1 MHTSKKWPLALAISS
16 TLTLTACLGG
26 GGGGGGSDG
35 GGNAGASTTRYSL
48 TVGTPTTTAATALSA
63 QERIAQ
69 AIIDFLITP
78 ALADT
83 FDDLDPSTFRVI
95 TIEAD
100 GTLVE
105 LGPDEFT
112 AEADDESDGYILE
125 LPFASRINSY
135 IEIPLP
141 AGISYTTPTTRSD
154 LFANP
159 LTTFVTQQIASR
171 TAQFDELTLDEVDQ
185 IIEAVLEMANDPA
198 VQAELEQ
205 AINSSASTE
214 QLLDQVGARLSAA
227 IEQQFDD
234 KAAPSLDSSAANQA
248 SGGYYSENMTVG
260 GYADQGAGILLGG
273 NRSSAIELDITG
285 DTGTFN
291 VPANTFKEMEI
302 VVGVGAYSNTYSRAW
317 IDDEADSG
325 SFSADARG
333 ILFAESEA
341 LEDYEKGSDDVDSC
355 ETQTADCRDREYSS
369 ALRFTAAGPASA
381 PLDVMI
387 GSEFYTRQ
395 VRDDANSPQLQVLNQ
410 TLDVMLRRAS
420 QMPTV
425 DGRYGV
431 IELLFEG
438 GDTDL
443 DIYVYNNLLDIDG
456 TQGSYCEQG
465 RRTLEI
471 NPQLLSYQFDRFTYQ
486 ACQGDEGWD
495 WDDPNV
501 GESGSF
507 PLSVASDGK
516 LVLDEELQGYASP
529 DGRTLLLGLEATE
542 VLDGAIEENDGE
554 QHFRQMLL
562 AVKPASSSN
571 LANRTYR
578 LMAIGLY
585 AESGLVEPTR
595 LNAGSLRFDAEGNAE
610 MTAAWHWQQVTESGF
625 ADASVNEQF
634 TLAFDTDINEG
645 ALQLQAV
652 QGNNDG
658 GVLTFTADGYVQE
671 GERLIVLGA
680 SGENSDGGDFTGMM
694 IGVCTNCDE

>member
-1 MHTSKKWPLALAISS
+1 MHTPRKWPLALAISS

-26 GGGGGGSDG
+26 GGGGGGGDSAG
-35 GGNAGASTTRYSL
+35 GAATTRYSL
-48 TVGTPTTTAATALSA
+48 TVGTPATTTARPTTA

-69 AIIDFLITP
+69 ALLDFLITP

-83 FDDLDPSTFRVI
+83 FDDLDPATFRVI
-95 TIEAD
+95 TINAD
-100 GTLVE
+100 GSLVE
-105 LGPDEFT
+105 LGEDEFT
-112 AEADDESDGYILE
+112 AEADSDGSGYILE
-125 LPFASRINSY
+125 LPFGSRINSY

-171 TAQFDELTLDEVDQ
+171 TAQFDELSLEEVDQ
-185 IIEAVLEMANDPA
+185 IIEIVLEMANDPV

-214 QLLDQVGARLSAA
+214 QLLEQVGAKLSAA
-227 IEQQFDD
+227 IEQQFED
-234 KAAPSLDSSAANQA
+234 KAAPALDSSAANQA
-248 SGGYYSENMTVG
+248 SGGYYSESVTVG
-260 GYADQGAGILLGG
+260 GYADRGAGILLGG

-285 DTGTFN
+285 DTGTFS
-291 VPANTFKEMEI
+291 VPAGTFKEMEI
-302 VVGVGAYSNTYSRAW
+302 VVGLGAYSGASSQAW
-317 IDDEADSG
+317 IDDEDDSG

-333 ILFAESEA
+333 ILFAESED
-341 LEDYEKGSDDVDSC
+341 LEDYEKDSGDVEDC
-355 ETQTADCRDREYSS
+355 ETQTAACTDREYSG
-369 ALRFTAAGPASA
+369 ATRFTAAGPANS
-381 PLDVMI
+381 PLDVMV
-387 GSEFYTRQ
+387 GSQFYTRE
-395 VRDDANSPQLQVLNQ
+395 VRDDTNTPQLQVLNH

-425 DGRYGV
+425 DGKYGV
-431 IELLFEG
+431 VELLFEA
-438 GDTDL
+438 GDSDL
-443 DIYVYNNLLDIDG
+443 DIYVYNNLLEIDG
-456 TQGSYCEQG
+456 AQGNYCEQG
-465 RRTLEI
+465 RRNLEI
-471 NPQLLSYQFDRFTYQ
+471 YPQKRRYEFDRFNYQ

-516 LVLDEELQGYASP
+516 LVLDDELEGYASP
-529 DGRTLLLGLEATE
+529 DGRTLLLGVEATE

-562 AVKPASSSN
+562 AVKTASTNN
-571 LANRTYR
+571 LANREYR
-578 LMAIGLY
+578 LMAIGMY
-585 AESGLVEPTR
+585 AETGLVEPTR
-595 LNAGSLRFDAEGNAE
+595 LSAGSLRFDAEGNAE
-610 MTAAWHWQQVTESGF
+610 MSAAWHWQQVTESGF
-625 ADASVNEQF
+625 SDSSLNEQF
-634 TLAFDTDINEG
+634 NLAFDTDFDEG

-652 QGNNDG
+652 QDNNDG
-658 GVLTFTADGYVQE
+658 GQLTFTADGYVQE

-680 SGENSDGGDFTGMM
+680 SGENSDGGDFSGMM

>member
-1 MHTSKKWPLALAISS
+1 MHTPRKWPLALAISS

-26 GGGGGGSDG
+26 GGGGGGDSAG
-35 GGNAGASTTRYSL
+35 GAATTRYSL
-48 TVGTPTTTAATALSA
+48 TVGTPATTTARPTTA

-69 AIIDFLITP
+69 ALLDFLITP

-83 FDDLDPSTFRVI
+83 FDDLDPATFRVI
-95 TIEAD
+95 TINAD
-100 GTLVE
+100 GSLVE
-105 LGPDEFT
+105 LGEDEFT
-112 AEADDESDGYILE
+112 AEADSDGSGYILE
-125 LPFASRINSY
+125 LPFGSRINSY

-171 TAQFDELTLDEVDQ
+171 TAQFDELSLEEVDQ
-185 IIEAVLEMANDPA
+185 IIEIVLEMANDPV

-214 QLLDQVGARLSAA
+214 QLLEQVGAKLSAA
-227 IEQQFDD
+227 IEQQFED
-234 KAAPSLDSSAANQA
+234 KAAPALDSNAANQA
-248 SGGYYSENMTVG
+248 SGGYYSESVTVG
-260 GYADQGAGILLGG
+260 GYSDLGAGILLGG
-273 NRSSAIELDITG
+273 NRSSAVELDITG

-291 VPANTFKEMEI
+291 VPADTAEEMEI
-302 VVGVGAYSNTYSRAW
+302 VVGLGAYSNTYTRAW

-325 SFSADARG
+325 SFGADARG
-333 ILFAESEA
+333 ILFAESEE
-341 LEDYEKGSDDVDSC
+341 LEDYEKDSGDVDSC
-355 ETQTADCRDREYSS
+355 ETQAAACRDREYSG
-369 ALRFTAAGPASA
+369 ALRFSAAGPASA
-381 PLDVMI
+381 PLDVMV
-387 GSEFYTRQ
+387 GSQFYTRE
-395 VRDDANSPQLQVLNQ
+395 VRDDLNTPQLQVLNQ

-420 QMPTV
+420 QTPTV
-425 DGRYGV
+425 DGKYGV

-456 TQGSYCEQG
+456 AQGSYCEQG
-465 RRTLEI
+465 RRNLEI

-486 ACQGDEGWD
+486 ACQGDAGWD

-507 PLSVASDGK
+507 PISVASDGK
-516 LVLDEELQGYASP
+516 LVLDDELEGHASP
-529 DGRTLLLGLEATE
+529 DGRTLLLGLASTDP
-542 VLDGAIEENDGE
+542 LDDAIEENDGE
-554 QHFRQMLL
+554 QHFRQLLL
-562 AVKPASSSN
+562 AVKPASSNN
-571 LANRTYR
+571 LANRQYR
-578 LMAIGLY
+578 LMAIGMY
-585 AESGLVEPTR
+585 SESGVVEPTR
-595 LNAGSLRFDAEGNAE
+595 LNAGSLRFDADGNAQ
-610 MTAAWHWQQVTESGF
+610 MTAAWHWQQVSESGF
-625 ADASVNEQF
+625 AESSVNEQF
-634 TLAFDTDINEG
+634 SLAFETAFDEG
-645 ALQLQAV
+645 ALALRAV
-652 QGNNDG
+652 QSNNDG

>member
-1 MHTSKKWPLALAISS
+1 MHTPRKWPLALAISS

-26 GGGGGGSDG
+26 GGGGGGGDSAG
-35 GGNAGASTTRYSL
+35 GAATTRYSL
-48 TVGTPTTTAATALSA
+48 TVGTPATTTARPTTA

-69 AIIDFLITP
+69 ALLDFLITP

-83 FDDLDPSTFRVI
+83 FDDLDPATFRVI
-95 TIEAD
+95 TINAD
-100 GTLVE
+100 GSLVE
-105 LGPDEFT
+105 LGEDEFT
-112 AEADDESDGYILE
+112 AEADSDGSGYILE
-125 LPFASRINSY
+125 LPFGSRINSY

-171 TAQFDELTLDEVDQ
+171 TAQFDELSLEEVDQ
-185 IIEAVLEMANDPA
+185 IIEIVLEMANDPV

-214 QLLDQVGARLSAA
+214 QLLEQVGAKLSAA
-227 IEQQFDD
+227 IEQQFED
-234 KAAPSLDSSAANQA
+234 KAAPALDSNAANQA
-248 SGGYYSENMTVG
+248 SGGYYSESVTVG
-260 GYADQGAGILLGG
+260 GYSDLGAGILLGG
-273 NRSSAIELDITG
+273 NRSSAVELDITG

-291 VPANTFKEMEI
+291 VPADTAEEMEI
-302 VVGVGAYSNTYSRAW
+302 VVGLGAYSNTYTRAW

-325 SFSADARG
+325 SFGADARG
-333 ILFAESEA
+333 ILFAESEE
-341 LEDYEKGSDDVDSC
+341 LEDYEKDSGDVDSC
-355 ETQTADCRDREYSS
+355 ETQTAACRDREYSG
-369 ALRFTAAGPASA
+369 ALRFSAAGPASA
-381 PLDVMI
+381 PLDVMV
-387 GSEFYTRQ
+387 GSQFYTRE
-395 VRDDANSPQLQVLNQ
+395 VRDDLNTPQLQVLNQ

-420 QMPTV
+420 QTPTV
-425 DGRYGV
+425 DGKYGV

-456 TQGSYCEQG
+456 AQGSYCEQG
-465 RRTLEI
+465 RRNLEI

-486 ACQGDEGWD
+486 ACQGDAGWD

-507 PLSVASDGK
+507 PISVASDGK
-516 LVLDEELQGYASP
+516 LVLDDELEGHASP
-529 DGRTLLLGLEATE
+529 DGRTLLLGLASTDP
-542 VLDGAIEENDGE
+542 LDDAIEENDGE
-554 QHFRQMLL
+554 QHFRQLLL
-562 AVKPASSSN
+562 AVKPASSNN
-571 LANRTYR
+571 LANRQYR
-578 LMAIGLY
+578 LMAIGMY
-585 AESGLVEPTR
+585 SESGVVEPTR
-595 LNAGSLRFDAEGNAE
+595 LNAGSLRFDADGNAQ
-610 MTAAWHWQQVTESGF
+610 MTAAWHWQQVSESGF
-625 ADASVNEQF
+625 AESSVNEQF
-634 TLAFDTDINEG
+634 SLAFETAFDEG
-645 ALQLQAV
+645 ALALRAV
-652 QGNNDG
+652 QSNNDG

>member
-1 MHTSKKWPLALAISS
+1 MHTPRKWPLALAISS

-26 GGGGGGSDG
+26 GGGGGGGDSAG
-35 GGNAGASTTRYSL
+35 GAATTRYSL
-48 TVGTPTTTAATALSA
+48 TVGTPATTTARPTTA

-69 AIIDFLITP
+69 ALLDFLITP

-83 FDDLDPSTFRVI
+83 FDDLDPATFRVI
-95 TIEAD
+95 TINAD
-100 GTLVE
+100 GSLVE
-105 LGPDEFT
+105 LGEDEFT
-112 AEADDESDGYILE
+112 AEADSDGSGYILE
-125 LPFASRINSY
+125 LPFGSRINSY

-171 TAQFDELTLDEVDQ
+171 TAQFDELSLEEVDQ
-185 IIEAVLEMANDPA
+185 IIEIVLEMANDPV

-214 QLLDQVGARLSAA
+214 QLLEQVGAKLSAA
-227 IEQQFDD
+227 IEQQFED
-234 KAAPSLDSSAANQA
+234 KAAPALDSSAANQA
-248 SGGYYSENMTVG
+248 SGGYYSESVTVG
-260 GYADQGAGILLGG
+260 GYSDLGAGILLGG

-285 DTGTFN
+285 ETGTFN
-291 VPANTFKEMEI
+291 VPADTAEEMEI

-325 SFSADARG
+325 SFGADARG
-333 ILFAESEA
+333 ILFAESEE
-341 LEDYEKGSDDVDSC
+341 LEDYEKDSGDVDSC
-355 ETQTADCRDREYSS
+355 ETQTAACRDREYSG
-369 ALRFTAAGPASA
+369 ALRFSAAGPASA
-381 PLDVMI
+381 PLDVMV
-387 GSEFYTRQ
+387 GSQFYTRE
-395 VRDDANSPQLQVLNQ
+395 VRDDLNTPQLQVLNQ

-420 QMPTV
+420 QTPTV
-425 DGRYGV
+425 DGKYGV

-456 TQGSYCEQG
+456 AQGSYCEQG
-465 RRTLEI
+465 RRNLEI

-486 ACQGDEGWD
+486 ACQGDAGWD

-507 PLSVASDGK
+507 PISVASDGK
-516 LVLDEELQGYASP
+516 LVLDDQLEGHASP
-529 DGRTLLLGLEATE
+529 DGRTLLLGLASTDA
-542 VLDGAIEENDGE
+542 LDDAIEENDEE
-554 QHFRQMLL
+554 QHFRQLLL
-562 AVKPASSSN
+562 AVKPASSNN
-571 LANRTYR
+571 LANRQYR
-578 LMAIGLY
+578 LMAIGMY
-585 AESGLVEPTR
+585 SESGVVEPTR
-595 LNAGSLRFDAEGNAE
+595 LNAGSLRFDADGNAQ

-625 ADASVNEQF
+625 AESSVNEQF
-634 TLAFDTDINEG
+634 SLAFETAFDEG
-645 ALQLQAV
+645 ALALRAV
-652 QGNNDG
+652 QSNNDG

>member
-1 MHTSKKWPLALAISS
+1 MHTPRKWPLALAISS

-26 GGGGGGSDG
+26 GGGGGGGDSAG
-35 GGNAGASTTRYSL
+35 GAATTRYSL
-48 TVGTPTTTAATALSA
+48 TVGTPATTTALPTTA

-69 AIIDFLITP
+69 ALLDFLITP

-83 FDDLDPSTFRVI
+83 FDDLDPATFRVI
-95 TIEAD
+95 TINAD
-100 GTLVE
+100 GSLVE
-105 LGPDEFT
+105 LGEDEFT
-112 AEADDESDGYILE
+112 AEADSDGSGYILE
-125 LPFASRINSY
+125 LPFGSRINSY

-171 TAQFDELTLDEVDQ
+171 TAQFDELSLEEVDQ
-185 IIEAVLEMANDPA
+185 IIEIVLEMANDPV

-214 QLLDQVGARLSAA
+214 QLLEQVGAKLSAA
-227 IEQQFDD
+227 IEQQFED
-234 KAAPSLDSSAANQA
+234 KAAPALDSSAANQA
-248 SGGYYSENMTVG
+248 SGGYYSESVTVG
-260 GYADQGAGILLGG
+260 GYADRGAGILLGG

-285 DTGTFN
+285 DTGTFS
-291 VPANTFKEMEI
+291 VPAGTFKEMEI
-302 VVGVGAYSNTYSRAW
+302 VVGLGAYSGASSQAW
-317 IDDEADSG
+317 IDDEDDSG

-333 ILFAESEA
+333 ILFAESED
-341 LEDYEKGSDDVDSC
+341 LEDYEKDSGDVEDC
-355 ETQTADCRDREYSS
+355 ETQTAACTDREYSG
-369 ALRFTAAGPASA
+369 ATRFTAAGPANS
-381 PLDVMI
+381 PLDVMV
-387 GSEFYTRQ
+387 GSQFYTRE
-395 VRDDANSPQLQVLNQ
+395 VRDDTNTPQLQVLNH

-425 DGRYGV
+425 DGKYGV
-431 IELLFEG
+431 VELLFEA
-438 GDTDL
+438 GDSDL
-443 DIYVYNNLLDIDG
+443 DIYVYNNLLEIDG
-456 TQGSYCEQG
+456 AQGNYCEQG
-465 RRTLEI
+465 RRNLEI
-471 NPQLLSYQFDRFTYQ
+471 YPQKRRYEFDRFNYQ

-516 LVLDEELQGYASP
+516 LVLDDELEGYASP
-529 DGRTLLLGLEATE
+529 DGRTLLLGVEATE

-562 AVKPASSSN
+562 AVKTASTNN
-571 LANRTYR
+571 LANREYR
-578 LMAIGLY
+578 LMAIGMY
-585 AESGLVEPTR
+585 AETGLVEPTR
-595 LNAGSLRFDAEGNAE
+595 LSAGSLRFDAEGNAE
-610 MTAAWHWQQVTESGF
+610 MSAAWHWQQVTESGF
-625 ADASVNEQF
+625 SDSSLNEQF
-634 TLAFDTDINEG
+634 NLAFDTDFDEG

-652 QGNNDG
+652 QDNNDG
-658 GVLTFTADGYVQE
+658 GQLTFTADGYVQE

-680 SGENSDGGDFTGMM
+680 SGENSDGGDFSGMM

>member
-1 MHTSKKWPLALAISS
+1 MHNLKKWPLALAVSS
-16 TLTLTACLGG
+16 TLTLTGCLG

-35 GGNAGASTTRYSL
+35 NTGGGAATTTRYSL
-48 TVGTPTTTAATALSA
+48 TVGTPTTVTAINLSA

-69 AIIDFLITP
+69 AIVDFLITP

-100 GTLVE
+100 GSLVE
-105 LGPDEFT
+105 LGADEFT
-112 AEADDESDGYILE
+112 AEANDAGDGYILE
-125 LPFASRINSY
+125 LPFDSRINSY

-171 TAQFDELTLDEVDQ
+171 TAQFDELSLEEVDQ
-185 IIEAVLEMANDPA
+185 IIEIVLEMANDPV

-214 QLLDQVGARLSAA
+214 QLLEQVGAKLSAA
-227 IEQQFDD
+227 IEQQFED
-234 KAAPSLDSSAANQA
+234 KAAPALDSSAANQA
-248 SGGYYSENMTVG
+248 SGGYYSESVTVG
-260 GYADQGAGILLGG
+260 GYADRGAGILLGG
-273 NRSSAIELDITG
+273 NRNSAIELDITG
-285 DTGTFN
+285 DTGTFSA
-291 VPANTFKEMEI
+291 PAGTFKEMEI
-302 VVGVGAYSNTYSRAW
+302 VVGLGAYSGASSQAW
-317 IDDEADSG
+317 IDDEDDSG

-333 ILFAESEA
+333 ILFAESED
-341 LEDYEKGSDDVDSC
+341 LEDYEKDSGDVEDC
-355 ETQTADCRDREYSS
+355 ETQTAACTDREYSG
-369 ALRFTAAGPASA
+369 ATRFTAAGPANS
-381 PLDVMI
+381 PLDVMV
-387 GSEFYTRQ
+387 GSQFYTRE
-395 VRDDANSPQLQVLNQ
+395 VRDDTNTPQLQVLNH

-425 DGRYGV
+425 DGKYGV
-431 IELLFEG
+431 VELLFEA
-438 GDTDL
+438 GDSDL
-443 DIYVYNNLLDIDG
+443 DIYVYNNLLEIDG
-456 TQGSYCEQG
+456 AQGNYCEQG
-465 RRTLEI
+465 RRNLEI
-471 NPQLLSYQFDRFTYQ
+471 YPQKGRYEFDRFNYQ

-516 LVLDEELQGYASP
+516 LVLDDELEGYASP
-529 DGRTLLLGLEATE
+529 DGRTLLLGVEATE

-562 AVKPASSSN
+562 AIKTASTNN
-571 LANRTYR
+571 LANREYR
-578 LMAIGLY
+578 LMAIGMY
-585 AESGLVEPTR
+585 AETGLVEPTR

-610 MTAAWHWQQVTESGF
+610 MSAAWHWQQVTESGF
-625 ADASVNEQF
+625 SDSSLNEQF
-634 TLAFDTDINEG
+634 NLAFDTDFDEG
-645 ALQLQAV
+645 TLQLQAV
-652 QGNNDG
+652 QDNNDG
-658 GVLTFTADGYVQE
+658 GQLTFTADGYVQE

-680 SGENSDGGDFTGMM
+680 SGENSDGGDFSGMM

>member
-1 MHTSKKWPLALAISS
+1 MHTPRKWPLALAISS

-26 GGGGGGSDG
+26 GGGGGGGDSAG
-35 GGNAGASTTRYSL
+35 GAATTRYSL
-48 TVGTPTTTAATALSA
+48 TVGTPATTTARPTTA

-69 AIIDFLITP
+69 ALLDFLITP

-83 FDDLDPSTFRVI
+83 FDDLDPATFRVI
-95 TIEAD
+95 TINAD
-100 GTLVE
+100 GSLVE
-105 LGPDEFT
+105 LGEDEFT
-112 AEADDESDGYILE
+112 AEADSDGSGYILE
-125 LPFASRINSY
+125 LPFGSRINSY

-171 TAQFDELTLDEVDQ
+171 TAQFDELSLEEVDQ
-185 IIEAVLEMANDPA
+185 IIEIVLEMANDPV

-214 QLLDQVGARLSAA
+214 QLLEQVGAKLSAA
-227 IEQQFDD
+227 IEQQFED
-234 KAAPSLDSSAANQA
+234 KAAPALDSNAANQA
-248 SGGYYSENMTVG
+248 SGGYYSESVTVG
-260 GYADQGAGILLGG
+260 GYSDLGAGILLGG
-273 NRSSAIELDITG
+273 NRSSAVELDITG

-291 VPANTFKEMEI
+291 VPADTAEEMEI
-302 VVGVGAYSNTYSRAW
+302 VVGLGAYSNTYTRAW

-325 SFSADARG
+325 SFGADARG
-333 ILFAESEA
+333 ILFAESEE
-341 LEDYEKGSDDVDSC
+341 LEDYEKDSGDVDSC
-355 ETQTADCRDREYSS
+355 ETQTAACRDREYSG
-369 ALRFTAAGPASA
+369 ALRFSAAGPASA
-381 PLDVMI
+381 PLDVMV
-387 GSEFYTRQ
+387 GSQFYTRE
-395 VRDDANSPQLQVLNQ
+395 VRDDLNTPQLQVLNQ

-420 QMPTV
+420 QTPTV
-425 DGRYGV
+425 DGKYGV

-456 TQGSYCEQG
+456 AQGSYCEQG
-465 RRTLEI
+465 RRNLEI

-486 ACQGDEGWD
+486 ACQGDAGWD

-507 PLSVASDGK
+507 PISVASDGK
-516 LVLDEELQGYASP
+516 LVLDDQLEGHASP
-529 DGRTLLLGLEATE
+529 DGRTLLLGLASTDP
-542 VLDGAIEENDGE
+542 LDDAIEENDGE
-554 QHFRQMLL
+554 QHFRQLLL
-562 AVKPASSSN
+562 AVKPASSNN
-571 LANRTYR
+571 LANRQYR
-578 LMAIGLY
+578 LMAIGMY
-585 AESGLVEPTR
+585 SESGVVEPTR
-595 LNAGSLRFDAEGNAE
+595 LNAGSLRFDADGNAQ

-625 ADASVNEQF
+625 AESSVNEQF
-634 TLAFDTDINEG
+634 SLAFETAFDEG
-645 ALQLQAV
+645 ALALRAV
-652 QGNNDG
+652 QSNNDG

>member
-1 MHTSKKWPLALAISS
+1 MHTPRKWPLALAISS

-26 GGGGGGSDG
+26 GGGGGGGDSAG
-35 GGNAGASTTRYSL
+35 GAATTRYSL
-48 TVGTPTTTAATALSA
+48 TVGTPATTTARPTTA

-69 AIIDFLITP
+69 ALLDFLITP

-83 FDDLDPSTFRVI
+83 FDDLDPATFRVI
-95 TIEAD
+95 TINAD
-100 GTLVE
+100 GSLVE
-105 LGPDEFT
+105 LGEDEFT
-112 AEADDESDGYILE
+112 AEADSDGSGYILE
-125 LPFASRINSY
+125 LPFGSRINSY

-171 TAQFDELTLDEVDQ
+171 TAQFDELSLEEVDQ
-185 IIEAVLEMANDPA
+185 IIEIVLEMANDPV

-214 QLLDQVGARLSAA
+214 QLLEQVGAKLSAA
-227 IEQQFDD
+227 IEQQFED
-234 KAAPSLDSSAANQA
+234 KAAPALDSNAANQA
-248 SGGYYSENMTVG
+248 SGGYYSESVTVG
-260 GYADQGAGILLGG
+260 GYSDLGAGILLGG
-273 NRSSAIELDITG
+273 NRSSAVELDITG

-291 VPANTFKEMEI
+291 VPADTAEEMEI
-302 VVGVGAYSNTYSRAW
+302 VVGLGAYSNTYTRAW

-325 SFSADARG
+325 SFGADARG
-333 ILFAESEA
+333 ILFAESEE
-341 LEDYEKGSDDVDSC
+341 LEDYEKDSGDVDSC
-355 ETQTADCRDREYSS
+355 ETQAAACRDREYSG
-369 ALRFTAAGPASA
+369 ALRFSAAGPASA
-381 PLDVMI
+381 PLDVMV
-387 GSEFYTRQ
+387 GSQFYTRE
-395 VRDDANSPQLQVLNQ
+395 VRDDLNTPQLQVLNQ

-420 QMPTV
+420 QTPTV
-425 DGRYGV
+425 DGKYGV

-456 TQGSYCEQG
+456 AQGSYCEQG
-465 RRTLEI
+465 RRNLEI

-486 ACQGDEGWD
+486 ACQGDAGWD

-507 PLSVASDGK
+507 PISVASDGK
-516 LVLDEELQGYASP
+516 LVLDDQLEGHASP
-529 DGRTLLLGLEATE
+529 DGRTLLLGLASTDP
-542 VLDGAIEENDGE
+542 LDDAIEENDGE
-554 QHFRQMLL
+554 QHFRQLLL
-562 AVKPASSSN
+562 AVKPASSNN
-571 LANRTYR
+571 LANRQYR
-578 LMAIGLY
+578 LMAIGMY
-585 AESGLVEPTR
+585 SESGVVEPTR
-595 LNAGSLRFDAEGNAE
+595 LNAGSLRFDADGNAQ

-625 ADASVNEQF
+625 AESSVNEQF
-634 TLAFDTDINEG
+634 SLAFETAFDEG
-645 ALQLQAV
+645 ALALRAV
-652 QGNNDG
+652 QSNNDG

>member
-1 MHTSKKWPLALAISS
+1 MHTPRKWPLALAISS

-26 GGGGGGSDG
+26 GGGGGGDSAG
-35 GGNAGASTTRYSL
+35 GAATTRYSL
-48 TVGTPTTTAATALSA
+48 TVGTPATTTARPTTA

-69 AIIDFLITP
+69 ALLDFLITP

-83 FDDLDPSTFRVI
+83 FDDLDPATFRVI
-95 TIEAD
+95 TINAD
-100 GTLVE
+100 GSLVE
-105 LGPDEFT
+105 LGEDEFT
-112 AEADDESDGYILE
+112 AEADSDGSGYILE
-125 LPFASRINSY
+125 LPFGSRINSY

-171 TAQFDELTLDEVDQ
+171 TAQFDELSLEEVDQ
-185 IIEAVLEMANDPA
+185 IIEIVLEMANDPV

-214 QLLDQVGARLSAA
+214 QLLEQVGAKLSAA
-227 IEQQFDD
+227 IEQQFED
-234 KAAPSLDSSAANQA
+234 KAAPALDSNAANQA
-248 SGGYYSENMTVG
+248 SGGYYSESVTVG
-260 GYADQGAGILLGG
+260 GYSDLGAGILLGG
-273 NRSSAIELDITG
+273 NRSSAVELDITG

-291 VPANTFKEMEI
+291 VPADTAEEMEI
-302 VVGVGAYSNTYSRAW
+302 VVGLGAYSNTYTRAW

-325 SFSADARG
+325 SFGADARG
-333 ILFAESEA
+333 ILFAESEE
-341 LEDYEKGSDDVDSC
+341 LEDYEKDSGDVDSC
-355 ETQTADCRDREYSS
+355 ETQTAACRDREYSG
-369 ALRFTAAGPASA
+369 ALRFSAAGPASA
-381 PLDVMI
+381 PLDVMV
-387 GSEFYTRQ
+387 GSQFYTRE
-395 VRDDANSPQLQVLNQ
+395 VRDDLNTPQLQVLNQ

-420 QMPTV
+420 QTPTV
-425 DGRYGV
+425 DGKYGV

-456 TQGSYCEQG
+456 AQGSYCEQG
-465 RRTLEI
+465 RRNLEI

-486 ACQGDEGWD
+486 ACQGDAGWD

-507 PLSVASDGK
+507 PISVASDGK
-516 LVLDEELQGYASP
+516 LVLDDQLEGHASP
-529 DGRTLLLGLEATE
+529 DGRTLLLGLASTDA
-542 VLDGAIEENDGE
+542 LDDAIEENDEE
-554 QHFRQMLL
+554 QHFRQLLL
-562 AVKPASSSN
+562 AVKPASSNN
-571 LANRTYR
+571 LANRQYR
-578 LMAIGLY
+578 LMAIGMY
-585 AESGLVEPTR
+585 SESGVVEPTR
-595 LNAGSLRFDAEGNAE
+595 LNAGSLRFDADGNAQ
-610 MTAAWHWQQVTESGF
+610 MTAAWHWQQVSESGF
-625 ADASVNEQF
+625 AESSVNEQF
-634 TLAFDTDINEG
+634 SLAFETAFDEG
-645 ALQLQAV
+645 ALALRAV
-652 QGNNDG
+652 QSNNDG

>member
-1 MHTSKKWPLALAISS
+1 MHNLKKWPLALAVSS
-16 TLTLTACLGG
+16 TLTLTGCLG

-35 GGNAGASTTRYSL
+35 NTGGGAATTTRYSL
-48 TVGTPTTTAATALSA
+48 TVGTPTTVTAINLSA

-69 AIIDFLITP
+69 AIVDFLITP

-100 GTLVE
+100 GSLVE
-105 LGPDEFT
+105 LGADEFT
-112 AEADDESDGYILE
+112 AEANDAGDGYILE
-125 LPFASRINSY
+125 LPFGSRINSY
-135 IEIPLP
+135 IEVPLP
-141 AGISYTTPTTRSD
+141 SGVNYTTPTTRDD

-171 TAQFDELTLDEVDQ
+171 TAQFDELTLEEVDQ

-205 AINSSASTE
+205 AINSSSSTE
-214 QLLDQVGARLSAA
+214 QLLEQVGAKLSAT
-227 IEQQFDD
+227 IEQQLDD
-234 KAAPSLDSSAANQA
+234 KAAPALDSSAADQA

-260 GYADQGAGILLGG
+260 GYADRGAGILLGG

-285 DTGTFN
+285 DTGTFS
-291 VPANTFKEMEI
+291 VPAGTFKEMEI
-302 VVGVGAYSNTYSRAW
+302 VVGLGAYSGASSQAW
-317 IDDEADSG
+317 IDDEDDSG

-333 ILFAESEA
+333 ILFAESED
-341 LEDYEKGSDDVDSC
+341 LEDYEKDSGDVEDC
-355 ETQTADCRDREYSS
+355 ETQTAACTDREYSG
-369 ALRFTAAGPASA
+369 ATRFTAAGPANS
-381 PLDVMI
+381 PLDVMV
-387 GSEFYTRQ
+387 GSQFYTRE
-395 VRDDANSPQLQVLNQ
+395 VRDDTNTPQLQVLNH

-425 DGRYGV
+425 DGKYGV
-431 IELLFEG
+431 VELLFEA
-438 GDTDL
+438 GDSDL
-443 DIYVYNNLLDIDG
+443 DIYVYNNLLEIDG
-456 TQGSYCEQG
+456 AQGSYCEQG
-465 RRTLEI
+465 RRNLEI
-471 NPQLLSYQFDRFTYQ
+471 YPQKGTYEFDRFNYQ

-516 LVLDEELQGYASP
+516 LVLDDELEGYASP
-529 DGRTLLLGLEATE
+529 DGRTLLLGVEATE

-562 AVKPASSSN
+562 AVKTASTNN
-571 LANRTYR
+571 LANREYR
-578 LMAIGLY
+578 LMAIGMY
-585 AESGLVEPTR
+585 AETGLVEPTR
-595 LNAGSLRFDAEGNAE
+595 LSAGSLRFDAEGNAE
-610 MTAAWHWQQVTESGF
+610 MSAAWHWQQVTESGF
-625 ADASVNEQF
+625 SDSSLNEQF
-634 TLAFDTDINEG
+634 NLAFDTDFDEG

-652 QGNNDG
+652 QDNNDG
-658 GVLTFTADGYVQE
+658 GQLTFTADGYVQE

-680 SGENSDGGDFTGMM
+680 SGENSDGGDFSGMM

>member
-1 MHTSKKWPLALAISS
+1 MHTPRKWPLALAISS

-26 GGGGGGSDG
+26 GGGGGGDSAG
-35 GGNAGASTTRYSL
+35 GAATTRYSL
-48 TVGTPTTTAATALSA
+48 TVGTPATTTALPTTA

-69 AIIDFLITP
+69 ALLDFLITP

-83 FDDLDPSTFRVI
+83 FDDLDPATFRVT
-95 TIEAD
+95 TINAD
-100 GTLVE
+100 GSLVE
-105 LGPDEFT
+105 LGEDEFT
-112 AEADDESDGYILE
+112 AEADSDGSGYILE
-125 LPFASRINSY
+125 LPFGSRINSY

-171 TAQFDELTLDEVDQ
+171 TAQFDELSLEEVDQ
-185 IIEAVLEMANDPA
+185 IIEIVLEMANDPV

-214 QLLDQVGARLSAA
+214 QLLEQVGAKLSAA
-227 IEQQFDD
+227 IEQQFED
-234 KAAPSLDSSAANQA
+234 KAAPALDSSAANQA
-248 SGGYYSENMTVG
+248 SGGYYSESVTVG
-260 GYADQGAGILLGG
+260 GYADRGAGILLGG

-285 DTGTFN
+285 DTGTFS
-291 VPANTFKEMEI
+291 VPAGTFKEMEI
-302 VVGVGAYSNTYSRAW
+302 VVGLGAYSGASSQAW
-317 IDDEADSG
+317 IDDEDDSG

-333 ILFAESEA
+333 ILFAESED
-341 LEDYEKGSDDVDSC
+341 LEDYEKDSGDVEDC
-355 ETQTADCRDREYSS
+355 ETQTAACTDREYSG
-369 ALRFTAAGPASA
+369 ATRFTAAGPANS
-381 PLDVMI
+381 PLDVMV
-387 GSEFYTRQ
+387 GSQFYTRE
-395 VRDDANSPQLQVLNQ
+395 VRDDTNTPQLQVLNH

-425 DGRYGV
+425 DGKYGV
-431 IELLFEG
+431 VELLFEA
-438 GDTDL
+438 GDSDL
-443 DIYVYNNLLDIDG
+443 DIYVYNNLLEIDG
-456 TQGSYCEQG
+456 AQGNYCEQG
-465 RRTLEI
+465 RRNLEI
-471 NPQLLSYQFDRFTYQ
+471 YPQKRRYEFDRFNYQ

-516 LVLDEELQGYASP
+516 LVLDDELEGYASP
-529 DGRTLLLGLEATE
+529 DGRTLLLGVEATE

-562 AVKPASSSN
+562 AVKTASTNN
-571 LANRTYR
+571 LANREYR
-578 LMAIGLY
+578 LMAIGMY
-585 AESGLVEPTR
+585 AETGLVEPTR
-595 LNAGSLRFDAEGNAE
+595 LSAGSLRFDAEGNAE
-610 MTAAWHWQQVTESGF
+610 MSAAWHWQQVTESGF
-625 ADASVNEQF
+625 SDSSLNEQF
-634 TLAFDTDINEG
+634 NLAFDTDFDEG

-652 QGNNDG
+652 QDNNDG
-658 GVLTFTADGYVQE
+658 GQLTFTADGYVQE

-680 SGENSDGGDFTGMM
+680 SGENSDGGDFSGMM

>member
-1 MHTSKKWPLALAISS
+1 MHTPRKWPLALAISS

-26 GGGGGGSDG
+26 GGGGGGGDSTGD
-35 GGNAGASTTRYSL
+35 ATTTRYSL
-48 TVGTPTTTAATALSA
+48 TVGTPTTTTALPTTA

-69 AIIDFLITP
+69 ALLDFLITP

-83 FDDLDPSTFRVI
+83 FDDLDPATFRVI
-95 TIEAD
+95 TINAD
-100 GTLVE
+100 GSLVE
-105 LGPDEFT
+105 LGEDEFT
-112 AEADDESDGYILE
+112 AEADSDGSGYILE
-125 LPFASRINSY
+125 LPFGSRINSY

-171 TAQFDELTLDEVDQ
+171 TAQFDELSLEEVDQ
-185 IIEAVLEMANDPA
+185 IIEIVLEMANDPV

-214 QLLDQVGARLSAA
+214 QLLEQVGAKLSAA
-227 IEQQFDD
+227 IEQQFED
-234 KAAPSLDSSAANQA
+234 KAAPALESSAANQA
-248 SGGYYSENMTVG
+248 SGGYYSESVTVG
-260 GYADQGAGILLGG
+260 GYSDLGAGILLGG

-285 DTGTFN
+285 DTGTFS
-291 VPANTFKEMEI
+291 VPADTFKEMEI
-302 VVGVGAYSNTYSRAW
+302 VVGLGAYSNTYSRAW

-325 SFSADARG
+325 NFGADARG
-333 ILFAESEA
+333 ILFAESEE

-355 ETQTADCRDREYSS
+355 ETQTAACRDREYNS

-381 PLDVMI
+381 PLDVMV
-387 GSEFYTRQ
+387 GSEFYTRE
-395 VRDDANSPQLQVLNQ
+395 VRDDLNTPQLQVLNQ

-420 QMPTV
+420 QTPTV
-425 DGRYGV
+425 DGKYGV

-443 DIYVYNNLLDIDG
+443 DIYVYNSLLDIDG
-456 TQGSYCEQG
+456 AQGSYCEQG
-465 RRTLEI
+465 RRNLEI

-486 ACQGDEGWD
+486 ACQGDAGWD

-507 PLSVASDGK
+507 PISVASDGK
-516 LVLDEELQGYASP
+516 LVLDDELEGHASP
-529 DGRTLLLGLEATE
+529 DGRTLLLGLASTDA
-542 VLDGAIEENDGE
+542 LDDGIEENDGE
-554 QHFRQMLL
+554 QHFRQLLL
-562 AVKPASSSN
+562 AVKPASSNN
-571 LANRTYR
+571 LANRQYR
-578 LMAIGLY
+578 LMAIGMY
-585 AESGLVEPTR
+585 SESGVVEPTR
-595 LNAGSLRFDAEGNAE
+595 LNAGSLRFDTDGNAQ

-625 ADASVNEQF
+625 AESSVNEQF
-634 TLAFDTDINEG
+634 SLAFETAFDEG
-645 ALQLQAV
+645 ALALRAV
-652 QGNNDG
+652 QNNNDG

>member
-1 MHTSKKWPLALAISS
+1 MHNLKKWPLALAVSS
-16 TLTLTACLGG
+16 TLTLTGCLG

-35 GGNAGASTTRYSL
+35 NTGGGAATTTRYSL
-48 TVGTPTTTAATALSA
+48 TVGTPTTVTAINLSA

-69 AIIDFLITP
+69 AIVDFLITP

-100 GTLVE
+100 GSLVE
-105 LGPDEFT
+105 LGADEFT
-112 AEADDESDGYILE
+112 AEANDAGDGYILE
-125 LPFASRINSY
+125 LPFGSRINSY

-171 TAQFDELTLDEVDQ
+171 TAQFDELSLEEVDQ
-185 IIEAVLEMANDPA
+185 IIEIVLEMANDPV

-205 AINSSASTE
+205 AINSSTSTE
-214 QLLDQVGARLSAA
+214 QLLEQVGAKLSAA
-227 IEQQFDD
+227 IEQQFED
-234 KAAPSLDSSAANQA
+234 KAAPALDSSAANQA
-248 SGGYYSENMTVG
+248 SGGYYSESVTVG
-260 GYADQGAGILLGG
+260 GYADRGAGILLGG

-285 DTGTFN
+285 DTGTFSA
-291 VPANTFKEMEI
+291 PAGTSKEMEI
-302 VVGVGAYSNTYSRAW
+302 VVGLGAYSGASSQAW
-317 IDDEADSG
+317 IDDEDDSG

-333 ILFAESEA
+333 ILFAESED
-341 LEDYEKGSDDVDSC
+341 LEDYEKDSGDVEDC
-355 ETQTADCRDREYSS
+355 ETQTAACTDREYSG
-369 ALRFTAAGPASA
+369 ATRFTAAGPANS
-381 PLDVMI
+381 PLDVMV
-387 GSEFYTRQ
+387 GSQFYTRE
-395 VRDDANSPQLQVLNQ
+395 VRDDTNTPQLQVLNH
-410 TLDVMLRRAS
+410 TSDVMLRRAS

-425 DGRYGV
+425 DGKYGV
-431 IELLFEG
+431 VELLFEA
-438 GDTDL
+438 GDSDL
-443 DIYVYNNLLDIDG
+443 DIYVYNNLLEIDG
-456 TQGSYCEQG
+456 AQGAYCEQG
-465 RRTLEI
+465 RRNLEI

-516 LVLDEELQGYASP
+516 LVLDDELEGYASP
-529 DGRTLLLGLEATE
+529 DGRTLLLGVEATE

-562 AVKPASSSN
+562 AVKTASTNN
-571 LANRTYR
+571 LANREYR
-578 LMAIGLY
+578 LMAIGMY
-585 AESGLVEPTR
+585 AETGLVEPTR

-610 MTAAWHWQQVTESGF
+610 MSAAWHWQQVTESGF
-625 ADASVNEQF
+625 SDSSLNEQF
-634 TLAFDTDINEG
+634 NLAFDTDFDEG
-645 ALQLQAV
+645 TLQLQAV
-652 QGNNDG
+652 QDNNDG
-658 GVLTFTADGYVQE
+658 GQLTFTADGYVQE

-680 SGENSDGGDFTGMM
+680 SGENSDGGDFSGMM

>member
-1 MHTSKKWPLALAISS
+1 MHTPRKWPLALAISS

-26 GGGGGGSDG
+26 GGGGGGGDSAG
-35 GGNAGASTTRYSL
+35 GATTTRYSL
-48 TVGTPTTTAATALSA
+48 TVGTPATTAALPTTA

-69 AIIDFLITP
+69 ALLDFLITP

-83 FDDLDPSTFRVI
+83 FDDLDPATFRVI
-95 TIEAD
+95 TINAD
-100 GTLVE
+100 GSLVE
-105 LGPDEFT
+105 LGEDEFT
-112 AEADDESDGYILE
+112 AEADSDGSGYILE
-125 LPFASRINSY
+125 LPFGSRINSY

-171 TAQFDELTLDEVDQ
+171 TAQFDELSLEEVDQ
-185 IIEAVLEMANDPA
+185 IIEIVLEMANDPV

-214 QLLDQVGARLSAA
+214 QLLEQVGAKLSAA
-227 IEQQFDD
+227 IEQQFED
-234 KAAPSLDSSAANQA
+234 KAAPALDSNAANQA
-248 SGGYYSENMTVG
+248 SGGYYSESVTVG
-260 GYADQGAGILLGG
+260 GYSDLGAGILLGG
-273 NRSSAIELDITG
+273 NRSSAVELDITG

-291 VPANTFKEMEI
+291 VPADTAEEMEI
-302 VVGVGAYSNTYSRAW
+302 VVGLGAYSNTYTRAW

-325 SFSADARG
+325 SFGADARG
-333 ILFAESEA
+333 ILFAESEE
-341 LEDYEKGSDDVDSC
+341 LEDYEKDSGDVDSC
-355 ETQTADCRDREYSS
+355 ETQAAACRDREYSG
-369 ALRFTAAGPASA
+369 ALRFSAAGPASA
-381 PLDVMI
+381 PLDVMV
-387 GSEFYTRQ
+387 GSQFYTRE
-395 VRDDANSPQLQVLNQ
+395 VRDDLNTPQLQVLNQ

-420 QMPTV
+420 QTPTV
-425 DGRYGV
+425 DGKYGV

-456 TQGSYCEQG
+456 AQGSYCEQG
-465 RRTLEI
+465 RRNLEI

-486 ACQGDEGWD
+486 ACQGDAGWD

-507 PLSVASDGK
+507 PISVASDGK
-516 LVLDEELQGYASP
+516 LVLDDELEGHASP
-529 DGRTLLLGLEATE
+529 DGRTLLLGLASTDP
-542 VLDGAIEENDGE
+542 LDDAIEENDGE
-554 QHFRQMLL
+554 QHFRQLLL
-562 AVKPASSSN
+562 AVKPASSNN
-571 LANRTYR
+571 LANRQYR
-578 LMAIGLY
+578 LMAIGMY
-585 AESGLVEPTR
+585 SESGVVEPTR
-595 LNAGSLRFDAEGNAE
+595 LNAGSLRFDADGNAQ
-610 MTAAWHWQQVTESGF
+610 MTAAWHWQQVSESGF
-625 ADASVNEQF
+625 AESSVNEQF
-634 TLAFDTDINEG
+634 SLAFETAFDEG
-645 ALQLQAV
+645 ALALRAV
-652 QGNNDG
+652 QSNNDG

>member
-1 MHTSKKWPLALAISS
+1 MHTPRKWPLALAISS

-26 GGGGGGSDG
+26 GGGGGGGDSAG
-35 GGNAGASTTRYSL
+35 GAATTRYSL
-48 TVGTPTTTAATALSA
+48 TVGTPATTTARPTTA

-69 AIIDFLITP
+69 ALLDFLITP

-83 FDDLDPSTFRVI
+83 FDDLDPATFRVI
-95 TIEAD
+95 TINAD
-100 GTLVE
+100 GSLVE
-105 LGPDEFT
+105 LGEDEFT
-112 AEADDESDGYILE
+112 AEADSDGSGYILE
-125 LPFASRINSY
+125 LPFGSRINSY

-171 TAQFDELTLDEVDQ
+171 TAQFDELSLEEVDQ
-185 IIEAVLEMANDPA
+185 IIEIVLEMANDPV

-214 QLLDQVGARLSAA
+214 QLLEQVGAKLSAA
-227 IEQQFDD
+227 IEQQFED
-234 KAAPSLDSSAANQA
+234 KAAPALDSNAANQA
-248 SGGYYSENMTVG
+248 SGGYYSESVTVG
-260 GYADQGAGILLGG
+260 GYSDLGAGILLGG
-273 NRSSAIELDITG
+273 NRSSAVELDITG

-291 VPANTFKEMEI
+291 VPADTAEEMEI
-302 VVGVGAYSNTYSRAW
+302 VVGLGAYSNTYTRAW

-325 SFSADARG
+325 SFGADARG
-333 ILFAESEA
+333 ILFAESEE
-341 LEDYEKGSDDVDSC
+341 LEDYEKDSGDVDSC
-355 ETQTADCRDREYSS
+355 ETQTAACRDREYSG
-369 ALRFTAAGPASA
+369 ALRFSAAGPASA
-381 PLDVMI
+381 PLDVMV
-387 GSEFYTRQ
+387 GSQFYTRE
-395 VRDDANSPQLQVLNQ
+395 VRDDLNTPQLQVLNQ

-420 QMPTV
+420 QTPTV
-425 DGRYGV
+425 DGKYGV

-456 TQGSYCEQG
+456 AQGSYCEQG
-465 RRTLEI
+465 RRNLEI

-486 ACQGDEGWD
+486 ACQGDAGWD

-507 PLSVASDGK
+507 PISVASDGK
-516 LVLDEELQGYASP
+516 LVLDDQLEGHASP
-529 DGRTLLLGLEATE
+529 DGRTLLLGLASTDA
-542 VLDGAIEENDGE
+542 LDDAIEENDEE
-554 QHFRQMLL
+554 QHFRQLLL
-562 AVKPASSSN
+562 AVKPASSNN
-571 LANRTYR
+571 LANRQYR
-578 LMAIGLY
+578 LMAIGMY
-585 AESGLVEPTR
+585 SESGVVEPTR
-595 LNAGSLRFDAEGNAE
+595 LNAGSLRFDADGNAQ
-610 MTAAWHWQQVTESGF
+610 MTAAWHWQQVSESGF
-625 ADASVNEQF
+625 AESSVNEQF
-634 TLAFDTDINEG
+634 SLAFETAFDEG
-645 ALQLQAV
+645 ALALRAV
-652 QGNNDG
+652 QSNNDG

>member
-1 MHTSKKWPLALAISS
+1 MHTPRKWPLALAISS

-26 GGGGGGSDG
+26 GGGGGGDSAG
-35 GGNAGASTTRYSL
+35 GAATTRYSL
-48 TVGTPTTTAATALSA
+48 TVGTPATTTARPTTA

-69 AIIDFLITP
+69 ALLDFLITP

-83 FDDLDPSTFRVI
+83 FDDLDPATFRVI
-95 TIEAD
+95 TINAD
-100 GTLVE
+100 GSLVE
-105 LGPDEFT
+105 LGEDEFT
-112 AEADDESDGYILE
+112 AEADSDGSGYILE
-125 LPFASRINSY
+125 LPFGSRINSY

-171 TAQFDELTLDEVDQ
+171 TAQFDELSLEEVDQ
-185 IIEAVLEMANDPA
+185 IIEIVLEMANDPV

-214 QLLDQVGARLSAA
+214 QLLEQVGAKLSAA
-227 IEQQFDD
+227 IEQQFED
-234 KAAPSLDSSAANQA
+234 KAAPALDSNAANQA
-248 SGGYYSENMTVG
+248 SGGYYSESVTVG
-260 GYADQGAGILLGG
+260 GYSDLGAGILLGG

-285 DTGTFN
+285 ETGTFN
-291 VPANTFKEMEI
+291 VPADTAEEMEI

-325 SFSADARG
+325 SFGADARG
-333 ILFAESEA
+333 ILFAESEE
-341 LEDYEKGSDDVDSC
+341 LEDYEKDSGDVDSC
-355 ETQTADCRDREYSS
+355 ETQTAACRDREYSG
-369 ALRFTAAGPASA
+369 ALRFSAAGPASA
-381 PLDVMI
+381 PLDVMV
-387 GSEFYTRQ
+387 GSQFYTRE
-395 VRDDANSPQLQVLNQ
+395 VRDDLNTPQLQVLNQ

-420 QMPTV
+420 QTPTV
-425 DGRYGV
+425 DGKYGV

-456 TQGSYCEQG
+456 AQGSYCEQG
-465 RRTLEI
+465 RRNLEI

-486 ACQGDEGWD
+486 ACQGDAGWD

-507 PLSVASDGK
+507 PISVASDGK
-516 LVLDEELQGYASP
+516 LVLDDELEGHASP
-529 DGRTLLLGLEATE
+529 DGRTLLLGLASTDP
-542 VLDGAIEENDGE
+542 LDDAIEENDGE
-554 QHFRQMLL
+554 QHFRQLLL
-562 AVKPASSSN
+562 AVKPASSNN
-571 LANRTYR
+571 LANRQYR
-578 LMAIGLY
+578 LMAIGMY
-585 AESGLVEPTR
+585 SESGVVEPTR
-595 LNAGSLRFDAEGNAE
+595 LNAGSLRFDADGNAQ

-625 ADASVNEQF
+625 AESSVNEQF
-634 TLAFDTDINEG
+634 SLAFETAFDEG
-645 ALQLQAV
+645 ALALRAV
-652 QGNNDG
+652 QSNNDG

>member
-1 MHTSKKWPLALAISS
+1 MHTPRKWPLALAISS

-26 GGGGGGSDG
+26 GGGGGGDSAG
-35 GGNAGASTTRYSL
+35 GAATTRYSL
-48 TVGTPTTTAATALSA
+48 TVGTPATTTALPTTA

-69 AIIDFLITP
+69 ALLDFLITP

-83 FDDLDPSTFRVI
+83 FDDLDPATFRVI
-95 TIEAD
+95 TINAD
-100 GTLVE
+100 GSLVE
-105 LGPDEFT
+105 LGEDEFT
-112 AEADDESDGYILE
+112 AEADSDGSGYILE
-125 LPFASRINSY
+125 LPFGSRINSY

-171 TAQFDELTLDEVDQ
+171 TAQFDELSLEEVDQ
-185 IIEAVLEMANDPA
+185 IIEIVLEMANDPV

-214 QLLDQVGARLSAA
+214 QLLEQVGAKLSAA
-227 IEQQFDD
+227 IEQQFED
-234 KAAPSLDSSAANQA
+234 KAAPALDSSAANQA
-248 SGGYYSENMTVG
+248 SGGYYSESVTVG
-260 GYADQGAGILLGG
+260 GYADRGAGILLGG

-285 DTGTFN
+285 DTGTFS
-291 VPANTFKEMEI
+291 VPAGTFKEMEI
-302 VVGVGAYSNTYSRAW
+302 VVGLGAYSGASSQAW
-317 IDDEADSG
+317 IDDEDDSG

-333 ILFAESEA
+333 ILFAESED
-341 LEDYEKGSDDVDSC
+341 LEDYEKDSGDVEDC
-355 ETQTADCRDREYSS
+355 ETQTAACTDREYSG
-369 ALRFTAAGPASA
+369 ATRFTAAGPANS
-381 PLDVMI
+381 PLDVMV
-387 GSEFYTRQ
+387 GSQFYTRE
-395 VRDDANSPQLQVLNQ
+395 VRDDTNTPQLQVLNH

-425 DGRYGV
+425 DGKYGV
-431 IELLFEG
+431 VELLFEA
-438 GDTDL
+438 GDSDL
-443 DIYVYNNLLDIDG
+443 DIYVYNNLLEIDG
-456 TQGSYCEQG
+456 AQGNYCEQG
-465 RRTLEI
+465 RRNLEI
-471 NPQLLSYQFDRFTYQ
+471 YPQKRRYEFDRFNYQ

-516 LVLDEELQGYASP
+516 LVLDDELEGYASP
-529 DGRTLLLGLEATE
+529 DGRTLLLGVEATE

-562 AVKPASSSN
+562 AVKTASTNN
-571 LANRTYR
+571 LANREYR
-578 LMAIGLY
+578 LMAIGMY
-585 AESGLVEPTR
+585 AETGLVEPTR
-595 LNAGSLRFDAEGNAE
+595 LSAGSLRFDAEGNAE
-610 MTAAWHWQQVTESGF
+610 MSAAWHWQQVTESGF
-625 ADASVNEQF
+625 SDSSLNEQF
-634 TLAFDTDINEG
+634 NLAFDTDFDEG

-652 QGNNDG
+652 QDNNDG
-658 GVLTFTADGYVQE
+658 GQLTFTADGYVQE

-680 SGENSDGGDFTGMM
+680 SGENSDGGDFSGMM

>member
-1 MHTSKKWPLALAISS
+1 MHNLKKWPLALAVSS
-16 TLTLTACLGG
+16 TLTLTGCLG

-35 GGNAGASTTRYSL
+35 NTGGGAATTTRYSL
-48 TVGTPTTTAATALSA
+48 TVGTPTTVTAINLSA

-69 AIIDFLITP
+69 AIVDFLITP

-100 GTLVE
+100 GSLVE
-105 LGPDEFT
+105 LGADEFT
-112 AEADDESDGYILE
+112 AEANDAGDGYILE
-125 LPFASRINSY
+125 LPFGSRINSY

-171 TAQFDELTLDEVDQ
+171 TAQFDELSLEEVDQ
-185 IIEAVLEMANDPA
+185 IIEIVLEMANDPV

-214 QLLDQVGARLSAA
+214 QLLEQVGAKLSAA
-227 IEQQFDD
+227 IEQQFED
-234 KAAPSLDSSAANQA
+234 KAAPALDSSAANQA
-248 SGGYYSENMTVG
+248 SGGYYSESVTVG
-260 GYADQGAGILLGG
+260 GYADRGAGILLGG
-273 NRSSAIELDITG
+273 NRNSAIELDITG
-285 DTGTFN
+285 DTGTFS
-291 VPANTFKEMEI
+291 VPAGTFKEMEI
-302 VVGVGAYSNTYSRAW
+302 VVGLGAYSGASSQAW
-317 IDDEADSG
+317 IDDEDDSG

-333 ILFAESEA
+333 ILFAESED
-341 LEDYEKGSDDVDSC
+341 LEDYEKDSGDVEDC
-355 ETQTADCRDREYSS
+355 ETQTAACTDREYSG
-369 ALRFTAAGPASA
+369 ATRFTAAGPANS
-381 PLDVMI
+381 PLDVMV
-387 GSEFYTRQ
+387 GSQFYTRE
-395 VRDDANSPQLQVLNQ
+395 VRDDTNTPQLQVLNH

-425 DGRYGV
+425 DGKYGV
-431 IELLFEG
+431 VELLFEA
-438 GDTDL
+438 GDSDL
-443 DIYVYNNLLDIDG
+443 DIYVYNNLLEIDG
-456 TQGSYCEQG
+456 AQGNYCEQG
-465 RRTLEI
+465 RRNLEI
-471 NPQLLSYQFDRFTYQ
+471 YPQKGRYEFDRFNYQ

-516 LVLDEELQGYASP
+516 LVLDDELEGYASP
-529 DGRTLLLGLEATE
+529 DGRTLLLGVEATE

-562 AVKPASSSN
+562 AVKTASTNN
-571 LANRTYR
+571 LANREYR
-578 LMAIGLY
+578 LMAIGMY
-585 AESGLVEPTR
+585 AETGLVEPTR

-610 MTAAWHWQQVTESGF
+610 MSAAWHWQQVTESGF
-625 ADASVNEQF
+625 SDSSLNEQF
-634 TLAFDTDINEG
+634 NLAFDTDFDEG
-645 ALQLQAV
+645 TLQLQAV
-652 QGNNDG
+652 QDNNDG
-658 GVLTFTADGYVQE
+658 GQLTFTADGYVQE

-680 SGENSDGGDFTGMM
+680 SGENSDGGDFSGMM

>member
-1 MHTSKKWPLALAISS
+1 MHTPRKWPLALAISS

-26 GGGGGGSDG
+26 GGGGGGGDSAG
-35 GGNAGASTTRYSL
+35 GAATTRYSL
-48 TVGTPTTTAATALSA
+48 TVGTPATTTARPTTA

-69 AIIDFLITP
+69 ALLDFLITP

-83 FDDLDPSTFRVI
+83 FDDLDPATFRVI
-95 TIEAD
+95 TINAD
-100 GTLVE
+100 GSLVE
-105 LGPDEFT
+105 LGEDEFT
-112 AEADDESDGYILE
+112 AEADSDGSGYILE
-125 LPFASRINSY
+125 LPFGSRINSY

-171 TAQFDELTLDEVDQ
+171 TAQFDELSLEEVDQ
-185 IIEAVLEMANDPA
+185 IIEIVLEMANDPV

-214 QLLDQVGARLSAA
+214 QLLEQVGAKLSAA
-227 IEQQFDD
+227 IEQQFED
-234 KAAPSLDSSAANQA
+234 KAAPALDSSAANQA
-248 SGGYYSENMTVG
+248 SGGYYSESVTVG
-260 GYADQGAGILLGG
+260 GYSDLGAGILLGG

-285 DTGTFN
+285 ETGTFN
-291 VPANTFKEMEI
+291 VPADTAEEMEI

-325 SFSADARG
+325 SFGADARG
-333 ILFAESEA
+333 ILFAESEE
-341 LEDYEKGSDDVDSC
+341 LEDYEKDSGDVDSC
-355 ETQTADCRDREYSS
+355 ETQTAACRDREYSG
-369 ALRFTAAGPASA
+369 ALRFSAAGPASA
-381 PLDVMI
+381 PLDVMV
-387 GSEFYTRQ
+387 GSQFYTRE
-395 VRDDANSPQLQVLNQ
+395 VRDDLNTPQLQVLNQ

-420 QMPTV
+420 QTPTV
-425 DGRYGV
+425 DGKYGV

-456 TQGSYCEQG
+456 AQGSYCEQG
-465 RRTLEI
+465 RRNLEI

-486 ACQGDEGWD
+486 ACQGDAGWD

-507 PLSVASDGK
+507 PISVASDGK
-516 LVLDEELQGYASP
+516 LVLDDELEGHASP
-529 DGRTLLLGLEATE
+529 DGRTLLLGLASTDA
-542 VLDGAIEENDGE
+542 LDDAIEENDEE
-554 QHFRQMLL
+554 QHFRQLLL
-562 AVKPASSSN
+562 AVKPASSNN
-571 LANRTYR
+571 LANRQYR
-578 LMAIGLY
+578 LMAIGMY
-585 AESGLVEPTR
+585 SESGVVEPTR
-595 LNAGSLRFDAEGNAE
+595 LNAGSLRFDADGNAQ
-610 MTAAWHWQQVTESGF
+610 MTAAWHWQQVSESGF
-625 ADASVNEQF
+625 AESSVNEQF
-634 TLAFDTDINEG
+634 SLAFETAFDEG
-645 ALQLQAV
+645 ALALRAV
-652 QGNNDG
+652 QSNNDG